1 MVSLEYKQS
10 QRDHTLFI
18 EHFVTDKLPMLLVYV
33 NSMIIVRHDQ
43 AEKSVLQENLA
54 AQFKMK
60 DWENSIVSLD

>member
-1 MVSLEYKQS
+1 
-10 QRDHTLFI
+10 
-18 EHFVTDKLPMLLVYV
+18 MLLVYV